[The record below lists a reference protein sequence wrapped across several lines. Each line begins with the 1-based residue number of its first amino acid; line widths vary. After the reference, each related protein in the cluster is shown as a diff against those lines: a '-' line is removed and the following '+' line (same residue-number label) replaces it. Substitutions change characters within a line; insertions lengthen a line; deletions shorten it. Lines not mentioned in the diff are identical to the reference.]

1 MYAKKNSKDT
11 SNIIIV
17 IMAIKYVVSPTLN
30 LLLNY

>member
-17 IMAIKYVVSPTLN
+17 KMAIKYVVSPTLN
-30 LLLNY
+30 LLLKY